1 MKITCETGVTTRSHI
16 QTLIEQAEGKFDV
29 AMICLG
35 VNDVT
40 NDVNL
45 RAWLKQQTTFYD
57 VLKNQFG
64 V

>member
-1 MKITCETGVTTRSHI
+1 
-16 QTLIEQAEGKFDV
+16 
-29 AMICLG
+29 MICLG

-57 VLKNQFG
+57 VLKNQFE